1 MVLVKEAVFPK
12 FALHRTQLK
21 FRLYGRGRV
30 CETASRAGAGLPTDR
45 TQGFPLVVE
54 FSKAVMHLIL
64 IILNNIVRNA
74 LII

>member
-12 FALHRTQLK
+12 FSLHRTQLK

-30 CETASRAGAGLPTDR
+30 CATASRDGAGLPTDR
-45 TQGFPLVVE
+45 TQGFPIVE
-54 FSKAVMHLIL
+54 KLSKAIMHLIL

-74 LII
+74 LIF